1 MQVSMP
7 FMHAIDAFKQ
17 GIAQQAAAAGVC
29 QVVEGMDVVKAV
41 EGTPT
46 GAMDKP
52 KAPCTIADCGEL

>member
-1 MQVSMP
+1 
-7 FMHAIDAFKQ
+7 
-17 GIAQQAAAAGVC
+17 
-29 QVVEGMDVVKAV
+29 MDVVKAV